1 MKELLS
7 LFLTFAKIGGFTFG
21 GGYAMLPIMQR
32 ELAEKKKYTTNEEI
46 VDYYAIGQLTP
57 GVIAVNV
64 ATFIGYKTKGI
75 IGGIVA
81 TVGVVFIP
89 LIIITIIA
97 AVLTNF
103 YDNYY
108 VQCALAGI
116 RVAVIATIV
125 KTIIN
130 LIKSSVKDIVTASI
144 LIFAFIFML
153 LDVPATVVTVIAG
166 VTGIIYG
173 SIKEKG
179 GNIK

>member
-1 MKELLS
+1 MKELLT

-21 GGYAMLPIMQR
+21 GGYAMLPIIQR
-32 ELAEKKKYTTNEEI
+32 ELADKKNYATNEEI

-64 ATFIGYKTKGI
+64 ATFIGYKRKGI
-75 IGGIVA
+75 IGGIVS
-81 TVGVVFIP
+81 TLGMVFVP
-89 LIIITIIA
+89 VIIISVIA

-144 LIFAFIFML
+144 LIFAFILML
-153 LDVPATVVTVIAG
+153 FDVPATIVTVVAA
-166 VTGIIYG
+166 VTGIIAG
-173 SIKEKG
+173 SVKEKG